1 MRRMKVCLLTL
12 AFAGAVSTAWAGD
25 ETWQLESVHGKIG
38 FHPELMRDLGISAQ
52 PSVGADSYYRIVTP
66 FEASGRLELRAPG
79 SVFRDVG
86 DGELHVT
93 STGTLRLRDTEIP
106 LQGLTGEPAR
116 TEVITQQPVVLEIF
130 SSLPPLGTAGPTRL
144 VNQE

>member
-12 AFAGAVSTAWAGD
+12 AFAGAVSTAWAGE

-66 FEASGRLELRAPG
+66 FEATSCPIWRPRFRSACSMCSRSGMCRSAAIL
-79 SVFRDVG
+79 
-86 DGELHVT
+86 
-93 STGTLRLRDTEIP
+93 
-106 LQGLTGEPAR
+106 
-116 TEVITQQPVVLEIF
+116 F
-130 SSLPPLGTAGPTRL
+130 SSISMC
-144 VNQE
+144 